1 MKVDAFR
8 LAVDRAHEGLAV
20 TNRDGN
26 FVYLNREHLRLFGY
40 SKPAELIGKSWR
52 NLYAEAEAE
61 AEMIERTVFP
71 ELFAE
76 GLWTGNYLG
85 GLLGALCRGLN
96 M

>member
-1 MKVDAFR
+1 
-8 LAVDRAHEGLAV
+8 
-20 TNRDGN
+20 
-26 FVYLNREHLRLFGY
+26 
-40 SKPAELIGKSWR
+40 
-52 NLYAEAEAE
+52 
-61 AEMIERTVFP
+61 MIERTVFP